1 MTFGQMF
8 FCQMFF
14 DQMTWN
20 TAHLS
25 EAMQT
30 FQEISAQWYKLLQKN
45 VCTGIYA
52 VMYSRLGIFCPV
64 ANFMTFSKNNLT
76 YFML

>member
-8 FCQMFF
+8 FCQMVF

-52 VMYSRLGIFCPV
+52 VM
-64 ANFMTFSKNNLT
+64 
-76 YFML
+76 

>member
-1 MTFGQMF
+1 MFGWQQSSIGLNYFANSPSGNKSVYAMTFGQMF

-45 VCTGIYA
+45 VCTGIFA
-52 VMYSRLGIFCPV
+52 VM
-64 ANFMTFSKNNLT
+64 
-76 YFML
+76 